1 MTQGTPE
8 TEFNSIEDVSP
19 VDGRV
24 EWERPVLFR
33 LAANEADNNHPGPG
47 NDGTSGSS

>member
-8 TEFNSIEDVSP
+8 TEFNSIEEASP

-33 LAANEADNNHPGPG
+33 LAANEADNNPGPG
-47 NDGTSGSS
+47 PDGKGSS

>member
-1 MTQGTPE
+1 MTQGTPG

-33 LAANEADNNHPGPG
+33 LAANEADNHPATG